1 LLLLQESHA
10 GGLMGHFGREKTLLM
25 LADHFYWP
33 KMRRDVDRFVKR
45 CVTCNTSKSKLKPHG
60 LYTPLPTPNTPWA
73 DISMDFVL
81 GLPRTKRG
89 HDSIFVVV
97 DRFSKM
103 AHFIAC
109 HKSDDASHVANLF
122 FRDIVRIHGVP
133 RTIVSDRDVKFMSY
147 FWKTLWGKLG
157 TKLLFS
163 TTCHPQT
170 DGQTEVVNRTLSQLL
185 RAMIKKNLREWEEC
199 LPHVEFA
206 YNRAVHTT
214 TQLCP
219 FEVVYGF
226 KPITP
231 LDLLPLPLHERVNME
246 ASKRA
251 DYVKKLHEKTREAIE
266 KKGKNIAA
274 ARNQSRKQ
282 VLFQPGDMVWVHLR
296 KDRFPHL
303 RSSKLKP
310 RGAGPYKVL
319 AKINDNAYSIDIPI
333 AEFGGVSNS
342 FNVADLSPYEGEDLG
357 ASGSTPFEGGGDDE
371 DIHTLDTSSPQV
383 AATKPNDEIRIGP
396 ITRARAKLIDQQV
409 NLLLKE
415 SDYFI
420 NENCLLP
427 KSLHVCMIRFIGE
440 GVLARGSKEVMQQG
454 EQVLEQAKD
463 AREEREAGIHGAE
476 GGVHHGSS
484 LCHGSKTGDIFCHG
498 SKSGLH
504 A

>member
-1 LLLLQESHA
+1 MCSSDL
-10 GGLMGHFGREKTLLM
+10 
-25 LADHFYWP
+25 
-33 KMRRDVDRFVKR
+33 RFVRR
-45 CVTCNTSKSKLKPHG
+45 CIVCNKSKSKLKPHG
-60 LYTPLPTPNTPWA
+60 LYTPLPAPTTPWE

-81 GLPRTKRG
+81 GLPRTQRG

-109 HKSDDASHVANLF
+109 HKSDDASHIANLF
-122 FRDIVRIHGVP
+122 FRDIVRFHGVP
-133 RTIVSDRDVKFMSY
+133 KTIVSDRDVKFMSY

-185 RAMIKKNLREWEEC
+185 RTMIKKNLREWEEC

-206 YNRAVHTT
+206 YNRAVHST

-226 KPITP
+226 KPLTP
-231 LDLLPLPLHERVNME
+231 LDLLPLPLHERVDME

-251 DYVKKLHEKTREAIE
+251 DYVKKIHEKTREAIE
-266 KKGKNIAA
+266 KKGKSNAA
-274 ARNQSRKQ
+274 ARNTYRKE
-282 VLFQPGDMVWVHLR
+282 VLFKPGDMVWVHLR
-296 KDRFPHL
+296 KDRFPKL
-303 RSSKLKP
+303 RKSKLKP

-342 FNVADLSPYEGEDLG
+342 FNVADLSPYVGEDLG

-371 DIHTLDTSSPQV
+371 DIPTITPSPIDTEELPV
-383 AATKPNDEIRIGP
+383 AAKNKSNDEIRIGP
-396 ITRARAKLIDQQV
+396 ITRARAKLLEQQV
-409 NLLLKE
+409 NSLLVE
-415 SDYFI
+415 NAIYFG
-420 NENCLLP
+420 ENFILP
-427 KSLHVCMIRFIGE
+427 KSLCLCVIRYLEDE
-440 GVLARGSKEVMQQG
+440 GMARGSEEMQHMEHGVMITG
-454 EQVLEQAKD
+454 AC
-463 AREEREAGIHGAE
+463 AREEREEGARGE
-476 GGVHHGSS
+476 DHQESNSESSDRIIRPEPIGLSGPRKVPEFRPRRATFCKGGGY
-484 LCHGSKTGDIFCHG
+484 LKYPGADI
-498 SKSGLH
+498 
-504 A
+504 